1 MALGADRYASRAD
14 TLVFIGC
21 VLLSVAAM
29 GLPDRLRDPFAR
41 TLRQTVLAPLLAL
54 QHQTERLSAALQRSD
69 AVVAQRDSA
78 ALASTFLLQ
87 LRSEN
92 LLLPG
97 LLWLGPPLGCGDI
110 PADALH
116 HTHPSAAPTFPASA
130 L

>member
-54 QHQTERLSAALQRSD
+54 QQQTERLSAALERYD

-78 ALASTFLLQ
+78 ALAATF
-87 LRSEN
+87 
-92 LLLPG
+92 PG
-97 LLWLGPPLGCGDI
+97 S
-110 PADALH
+110 
-116 HTHPSAAPTFPASA
+116 SAARTCGYAACWGSGPGSAPAISR
-130 L
+130 